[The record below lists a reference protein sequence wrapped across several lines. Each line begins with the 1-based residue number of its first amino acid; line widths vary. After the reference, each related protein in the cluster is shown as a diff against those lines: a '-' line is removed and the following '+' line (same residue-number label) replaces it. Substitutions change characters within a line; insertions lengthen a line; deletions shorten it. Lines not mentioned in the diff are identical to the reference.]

1 MKEGEAMQY
10 RKVKVTGDQV
20 SILGY
25 GGMRFPVIAGKI
37 DEEKTT
43 ALLKKAIS
51 AGINY
56 IDTAYFYHGGQSEA
70 FLGKFLSSGYR
81 DQVKIATKMPPWSVN
96 KKSDLSVIFEDQRR
110 KLKVDMIDY
119 YLLHALNRETWA
131 KFNTFDT
138 LTFLT
143 TLKKEHKIGH
153 VGFSFHG
160 DRALFKEIIDAY
172 PWDFCQIQYNLL
184 DDLNQAGKAG
194 LEYAA
199 SKGIAVFVMEPLRGG
214 SLAKN
219 LPKQV
224 LEAYHASDVERS
236 PAEWALRWI
245 WNHPGV
251 TMVLSGMT
259 EEQHL
264 QDNLVYAQRS
274 GADIMNLEE
283 LQTISRV
290 KAIYQS
296 LQKVPCTGCQYC
308 MPCPFGVDI
317 PRCFDLYNSIFLL
330 NQKNMKGF
338 YWLQLGGAN
347 GTPSYASL
355 CRNCGKCL
363 EHCPQSI
370 DIPQKLLEVKAYMET
385 PLMKPA
391 IAGTKLLLKVQ
402 KLFARP
408 Q

>member
-1 MKEGEAMQY
+1 MQY
-10 RKVKVTGDQV
+10 REVQSTGDQV

-25 GGMRFPVIAGKI
+25 GGMRFPVVAGKI
-37 DEEKTT
+37 DEEKATEF
-43 ALLKKAIS
+43 LKKAIE
-51 AGINY
+51 AGVNY
-56 IDTAYFYHGGQSEA
+56 IDTAYFYHGGQSEI

-81 DQVKIATKMPPWSVN
+81 EQVKIATKMPPWSVQRA
-96 KKSDLSVIFEDQRR
+96 SDLSKIFEDQRR
-110 KLKVDMIDY
+110 KLKVDCIDY
-119 YLLHALNRETWA
+119 YLLHALNRETWT
-131 KFNTFDT
+131 KFNSMNA
-138 LTFLT
+138 LTFLK
-143 TLKKEHKIGH
+143 TLKSERKIDH

-160 DRALFKEIIDAY
+160 DRTLFKEIIDAY

-214 SLAKN
+214 SLVKN
-219 LPKQV
+219 LPEKV
-224 LEAYHASDVERS
+224 LEAYRAFDDTRS

-259 EEQHL
+259 EQQHL
-264 QDNLVYAQRS
+264 QDNLLYAERS
-274 GADIMNLEE
+274 GIQIMSREE
-283 LQTISRV
+283 LRIISDV
-290 KAIYQS
+290 KAVYHK
-296 LQKVPCTGCQYC
+296 LQKIPCTGCQYC

-317 PRCFDLYNSIFLL
+317 PRCFDLYNSVFLL
-330 NQKNMKGF
+330 NQKKMKGF

-347 GTPSYASL
+347 GAPSYASL
-355 CRNCGKCL
+355 CKNCGKCL

-370 DIPQKLLEVKAYMET
+370 QIPQRLIEVKTYMET

-391 IAGTKLLLKVQ
+391 IAGTQILLKVQ

-408 Q
+408 KKRL